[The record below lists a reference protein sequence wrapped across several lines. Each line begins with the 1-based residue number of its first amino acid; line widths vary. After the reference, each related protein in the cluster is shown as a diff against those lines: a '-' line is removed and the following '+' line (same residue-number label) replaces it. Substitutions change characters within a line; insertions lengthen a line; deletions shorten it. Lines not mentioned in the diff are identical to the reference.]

1 MVEEDPEELPIT
13 GLFIITPGI
22 KNSMRVNLIT
32 PGIKNPTHPSQH
44 LENKDDVGQRSYIDD
59 SSMPNSNLA
68 LHKLRLLSRLECLCN
83 SMALQMT
90 KSKARHHL
98 L

>member
-13 GLFIITPGI
+13 GLYIITPGI

-44 LENKDDVGQRSYIDD
+44 LENKDDAGQLIATPKQIRVLMQLDGLTNDEVAKVTPYFIHTKRSVDGK
-59 SSMPNSNLA
+59 
-68 LHKLRLLSRLECLCN
+68 KL
-83 SMALQMT
+83 
-90 KSKARHHL
+90 
-98 L
+98 